1 MPKDSSRIRKPNWL
15 RAKLPSGPAYGEV
28 RDIVDD
34 NQLHTVC
41 QSYQCP
47 NMGECW
53 SRGTATLMI
62 LGNVCTRA
70 CTFCAVQTGKPTELD
85 LSEPPRVADAV
96 AKMGL
101 QHCVLTSVARD
112 DLRDGGA
119 KVWAATIRA
128 VRYRN
133 PSTAIEVLVPDFKGK
148 FENLDLVLDA
158 NPDIF
163 NHNLAETVERLPKDP
178 FENTANYQ
186 RSLDVLSHAK
196 NRGFRIKSGIMLGLG
211 EEQDEI
217 RQAIRDL
224 ADIGLDIL
232 TLGQYLQPSAQYP
245 HCPLG
250 HLKNLPSGKKKL
262 MKWVLMWSNRDHWYA
277 PSYHAEEQSAR
288 YAKINAYPPN
298 TYPYL
303 FACPLIFQT
312 RSSVLMIRAPG
323 TAIGLAKVLSLQII
337 FSNEPEFGFCIENE
351 GLA

>member
-1 MPKDSSRIRKPNWL
+1 MSKESSRSRKPNWL

-28 RDIVDD
+28 REIVDD

-41 QSYQCP
+41 QSAQCP

-101 QHCVLTSVARD
+101 RHCVLTSVARD
-112 DLRDGGA
+112 DLKDGGA

-133 PSTAIEVLVPDFKGK
+133 PSTAIEVLVPDFKGD

-163 NHNLAETVERLPKDP
+163 NHNLETVERLQRPIRK
-178 FENTANYQ
+178 TASYQ
-186 RSLDVLSHAK
+186 RSLDVLAHSK

-211 EEQDEI
+211 EKQEEI
-217 RQAIRDL
+217 RQAISDL
-224 ADIGLDIL
+224 ARIGLDIL
-232 TLGQYLQPSAQYP
+232 TLGQYLQPSS
-245 HCPLG
+245 
-250 HLKNLPSGKKKL
+250 K
-262 MKWVLMWSNRDHWYA
+262 YA
-277 PSYHAEEQSAR
+277 PIDRWATPEEFAQWKKEAHDMGVEVVESGPLVRSSYHAEVQSAR
-288 YAKINAYPPN
+288 
-298 TYPYL
+298 
-303 FACPLIFQT
+303 FASDK
-312 RSSVLMIRAPG
+312 RVSA
-323 TAIGLAKVLSLQII
+323 
-337 FSNEPEFGFCIENE
+337 
-351 GLA
+351 

>member
-1 MPKDSSRIRKPNWL
+1 MPKESSRIRKPNWL

-41 QSYQCP
+41 QSAQCP

-70 CTFCAVQTGKPTELD
+70 CTFCAVQTGRPTELD

-163 NHNLAETVERLPKDP
+163 NHNLETVERLQRPIRK
-178 FENTANYQ
+178 TANYQ
-186 RSLDVLSHAK
+186 RSLDVLAHSK

-211 EEQDEI
+211 EEQEEI

-232 TLGQYLQPSAQYP
+232 TLGQYLQPSSQ
-245 HCPLG
+245 
-250 HLKNLPSGKKKL
+250 
-262 MKWVLMWSNRDHWYA
+262 YA
-277 PSYHAEEQSAR
+277 PITRWATPEEFAQWKEEAHAMGIEVVESGPLVRSSYHAEEQSAR
-288 YAKINAYPPN
+288 YAQDKRVSA
-298 TYPYL
+298 
-303 FACPLIFQT
+303 
-312 RSSVLMIRAPG
+312 
-323 TAIGLAKVLSLQII
+323 
-337 FSNEPEFGFCIENE
+337 
-351 GLA
+351 